1 MKIRDITIQNFLSI
15 KKARINLK
23 KFDGLTIIKGKN
35 LDTGGSNGS
44 GKSSIVEAIYFA
56 LTGKTLRK
64 STEASLVNS
73 QAGKGLVVSCNI
85 SLDNTKILSIERC
98 KKPTKMKLTLD
109 GEDITAK
116 HANDSQAI
124 IDELLGTN
132 HKVLLAS
139 MFFGQAN
146 DVNFLDCT
154 PVVKRDIIRNF
165 LNLDEIFD
173 MREHIREYKSEYS
186 QRIKVADAVIHTIKL
201 DVEDLDRKISNI
213 QTDINIDLNEL
224 EKKWDIYNKNTR
236 LWEKLEREEE
246 SLEYAIS
253 HYKNK
258 MADKHPKCLTCG
270 QTVPKDDFVEKMA
283 EKQFELDGVRDRMES
298 MEYPVCHAAPLY
310 TVEYARL
317 AQGNAEVL
325 DGLRKEKEEK
335 IKELE
340 DRKAI
345 SHTGSQ
351 VMRFWERAL
360 SEKGIIKYIIRNV
373 LEYFND
379 RTNYYLSYLTDPNFS
394 LEFDEEL
401 SEYIKIGDQE
411 IHYISLSGGE
421 KRKLNL
427 AIMMALKDLLLLTD
441 TNHSNLLFFDEVAE
455 NIDED
460 GIQGLYNLLLE
471 LKKTRQIFVITH
483 NKHLKT
489 LLDSSKR
496 LTVEKKKGISKIW
509 QK

>member
-44 GKSSIVEAIYFA
+44 GKSSIVEAIYFV

-154 PVVKRDIIRNF
+154 PAVKRDIIRNF

-186 QRIKVADAVIHTIKL
+186 QRVKVADAVIHTIKL

-340 DRKAI
+340 DKKAI